1 MTGRTVAMAIAP
13 GALHPWDLY
22 ELGVVAAIFGTPQPD
37 LADSWYTL
45 RVCAVAPDQ
54 GEQSIGFGAFLRPE
68 HGLAELLAADTVI
81 VPSVAAHCRTGE
93 RALPAELL
101 DALVAAHRRGA
112 RLVALCDGVFAL
124 AAAGILTGR
133 RVTVH
138 WEHAGLLARRH
149 PDLVVDDSVLYLD
162 DGDVLTSAGMTAAL
176 DLCLHLVR
184 RDLGATV
191 ANRLARRMVIP
202 PHRSGGQAQYVD
214 RAVPADPRDD
224 LGPVLQWAAAHLDQ
238 PLTVDLLAARA
249 NMSTRTFH
257 RRLQRAGGV
266 TPKQWLL
273 NQRLA
278 YARSLLEST
287 DLTVEA
293 VARMA
298 GLGTATNLRRHFTT
312 ALGVTPAD
320 YRRTFARREPG
331 TPPRDGAVA

>member
-37 LADSWYTL
+37 LADPWYTL

-191 ANRLARRMVIP
+191 REPAGQAHGDSPAPLRRPGAVRRPRGARR
-202 PHRSGGQAQYVD
+202 SA
-214 RAVPADPRDD
+214 
-224 LGPVLQWAAAHLDQ
+224 
-238 PLTVDLLAARA
+238 
-249 NMSTRTFH
+249 
-257 RRLQRAGGV
+257 
-266 TPKQWLL
+266 
-273 NQRLA
+273 
-278 YARSLLEST
+278 
-287 DLTVEA
+287 
-293 VARMA
+293 
-298 GLGTATNLRRHFTT
+298 
-312 ALGVTPAD
+312 
-320 YRRTFARREPG
+320 
-331 TPPRDGAVA
+331 